1 MRRIIVATESSKLAQ
16 LCEEYWAFRKRQPL
30 LLARI
35 PQQIKLDAKSQLEA
49 GVSIH
54 ELASKL
60 GVQVGTLRGWM
71 RSVGWS
77 QTDVQTLTEPKTIED
92 AIKTLKSEYARL
104 REPSLAPAQKR
115 ENTKKLGA
123 MAKELIEFGSGVE
136 EISKALGVHHMTVR
150 LWLKSLQ
157 EKPES
162 VETLEKVED
171 ELPPAQAE
179 ELNAAFVE
187 EASSSAAE
195 PLPMATEAEQ
205 HEHQKVDQKASTT
218 AFEPKPD
225 QVDEL
230 LQPSDPEGRT
240 TQSSE
245 WIRVRI
251 AGQVLEMSWA
261 DLMKREAAAARSRS
275 PEAPVPV
282 QQKSRL
288 PRIHV
293 DPDDDFNR
301 MATEDCNFQNLIER
315 FEALVISNAIARHQT
330 LGDAADA
337 LEIPRSTFDSKRRR
351 LGLT

>member
-162 VETLEKVED
+162 VETLERQKNSTRLSWKKLRAAPQNPYLWQPRRSNMSIRRSIRRPLPRHLSRSQIRWTNSCSLPILKVEP
-171 ELPPAQAE
+171 LKVASGS
-179 ELNAAFVE
+179 AFV
-187 EASSSAAE
+187 S
-195 PLPMATEAEQ
+195 Q
-205 HEHQKVDQKASTT
+205 
-218 AFEPKPD
+218 
-225 QVDEL
+225 
-230 LQPSDPEGRT
+230 
-240 TQSSE
+240 
-245 WIRVRI
+245 
-251 AGQVLEMSWA
+251 
-261 DLMKREAAAARSRS
+261 ARSW
-275 PEAPVPV
+275 
-282 QQKSRL
+282 K
-288 PRIHV
+288 
-293 DPDDDFNR
+293 
-301 MATEDCNFQNLIER
+301 
-315 FEALVISNAIARHQT
+315 
-330 LGDAADA
+330 
-337 LEIPRSTFDSKRRR
+337 
-351 LGLT
+351 